1 MKLLIVT
8 QKVDWTDSDLG
19 FFHNWLIKIAQR
31 VEWVYVICLQ
41 KGASALPH
49 NVTVLSLGKEE
60 GVSTFKYLT
69 RLYGYTWRL
78 RKEYDHVWVHM
89 NPEYV
94 VLVGWLW
101 RVWHKKVALWYLHK
115 SITPSLRIAEKIVNR
130 IFTASVESF
139 RLPSKKVQV
148 TGHGIDVF
156 EFEKVPVVVADS
168 ELKLVSIGRISASK
182 DHKLIITA
190 VAELQKIRPDRKVF
204 LEIVGAPIT
213 AADQKY
219 LGVLQDYSKELH
231 LDQMVTFVG
240 GVDQAGV
247 VASLAR
253 NQIMVHAS
261 VTGSMDKV
269 VLEALAAGRLVVSSS
284 AAYPEAVAL
293 GAVHSFIPGDAH
305 NLAQVIDSLVVQN
318 NAAGRVYVKEHHNLE
333 VLIEKIITYFT

>member
-1 MKLLIVT
+1 M
-8 QKVDWTDSDLG
+8 
-19 FFHNWLIKIAQR
+19 
-31 VEWVYVICLQ
+31 
-41 KGASALPH
+41 
-49 NVTVLSLGKEE
+49 
-60 GVSTFKYLT
+60 
-69 RLYGYTWRL
+69 
-78 RKEYDHVWVHM
+78 
-89 NPEYV
+89 
-94 VLVGWLW
+94 
-101 RVWHKKVALWYLHK
+101 
-115 SITPSLRIAEKIVNR
+115 NR